1 MFNFIIFIVFLY
13 LIYKIGY
20 IVGSRGIDNTIDTI
34 KGNIC
39 YYLDKLK
46 KDKE

>member
-1 MFNFIIFIVFLY
+1 MFNLIIFVIFLY

-20 IVGSRGIDNTIDTI
+20 IIGSRGIDNTIESI
-34 KGNIC
+34 KDKIC